1 MTTLPWM
8 PSSWASLSTT
18 WHGLNKQLVLTGP
31 QPLHLTPHQL
41 SLPCRMLWPHQ
52 RTDLPKFTC
61 SPMSPAHDSYFSLAV
76 FTISFRRLCED
87 PPPRMTKVKWT
98 NPWSSLSYPFL
109 MNLTEDLMFKFIFKR
124 KKKLKGK
131 NSWDSRFLSCLQ
143 HGLVI

>member
-61 SPMSPAHDSYFSLAV
+61 SPMSPAHDSCFSLAV
-76 FTISFRRLCED
+76 FTFSILVAVPLVSVSESVYVCFVLLLYYTERATVEWKRAKSRLAVLAG
-87 PPPRMTKVKWT
+87 P
-98 NPWSSLSYPFL
+98 SLP
-109 MNLTEDLMFKFIFKR
+109 MGDI
-124 KKKLKGK
+124 
-131 NSWDSRFLSCLQ
+131 
-143 HGLVI
+143 GLIMSLVS